1 MFGCNVWVYELKI
14 IKLLMLNFTCL
25 WCIYMYT
32 CVLPI
37 NDEEWIVVD
46 WCCCCCCYEV
56 LLLMIHTLGVHNFG
70 FVVWIELLLR
80 VFVKMGWIV
89 LKWNSISCLRC
100 FWKPF
105 WVHEPV
111 NNLWKHIWVLR
122 NQNWKFW
129 VKKGWNPKVFL
140 HNWWLFALA
149 NSKRAVSEQ
158 P

>member
-1 MFGCNVWVYELKI
+1 MKLLLGLLLIEVSGLVSFIISLYNFSSNSMHKCLMVKNDYCDFNWWNSCLCLDVMFGYMNLKI

-80 VFVKMGWIV
+80 V
-89 LKWNSISCLRC
+89 L
-100 FWKPF
+100 
-105 WVHEPV
+105 
-111 NNLWKHIWVLR
+111 
-122 NQNWKFW
+122 
-129 VKKGWNPKVFL
+129 
-140 HNWWLFALA
+140 
-149 NSKRAVSEQ
+149 
-158 P
+158 